1 MRALRYFL
9 SEVGFNIRQYRATVA
24 VTVVTVAFTML
35 LFGIFLLLY
44 VNLSAA
50 VAALQ
55 SGTRLILYLRDG
67 LDADGVEALQTAVR
81 NEAPGLELVY
91 ISKDEAAEAFRRAM
105 EGNELLLKGLSDNPL
120 PASIELLLDQ
130 RSAQS
135 EPLRQLAYR
144 LARLDGVVDVQYG
157 REWIDTLSGWVGLV
171 EYMGWLYGGILGLA
185 ALVIVANA
193 IRLTVFTRMEDI
205 QILRLI
211 GATRRFIEFPY
222 ILEGAAVGLLGS
234 AIALGLLW
242 GLFSAARTEVLP
254 GGLSG
259 QGLIFLPPLWA
270 AIYGAS
276 GGVVG
281 YLGSLVS
288 LRRLQVR

>member
-1 MRALRYFL
+1 MKALRYFL
-9 SEVGFNIRQYRATVA
+9 SEVGFNVRQYRATVA

-44 VNLSAA
+44 VNLAAA
-50 VAALQ
+50 VASLQ
-55 SGTRLILYLRDG
+55 SGTRLILYLRAD
-67 LDADGVEALQTAVR
+67 LDESDIQTVQAAVR
-81 NEAPGLELVY
+81 KEAPDLEIVY
-91 ISKDEAAEAFRRAM
+91 VSKEQAAKTFRDAM
-105 EGNELLLKGLSDNPL
+105 EGNELLLKGLGENPL
-120 PASIELLLDQ
+120 PASIELMLDR

-135 EPLRQLAYR
+135 EPVRE
-144 LARLDGVVDVQYG
+144 LARRLGRIDGVADVQYG
-157 REWIDTLSGWVGLV
+157 REWIETLSGWVGLV

-222 ILEGAAVGLLGS
+222 IVEGAVVGLFGS
-234 AIALGLLW
+234 VIALGLLW
-242 GLFSAARTEVLP
+242 GLFSAARGEMLP
-254 GGLSG
+254 GGFSG
-259 QGLIFLPPLWA
+259 RGLIFLPPVWA

-276 GGVVG
+276 GVVVG
-281 YLGSLVS
+281 YLGSLMS
-288 LRRLQVR
+288 LRRLQVS